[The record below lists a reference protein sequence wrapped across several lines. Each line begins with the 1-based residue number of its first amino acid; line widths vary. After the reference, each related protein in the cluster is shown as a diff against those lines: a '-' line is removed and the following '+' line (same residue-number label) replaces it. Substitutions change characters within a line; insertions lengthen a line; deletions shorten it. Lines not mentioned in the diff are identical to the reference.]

1 MLIDIGEFQD
11 CGKMIK
17 RRKVWNIL
25 MIVFLVVLYS
35 ADCTSAVTD
44 EYEEYVNN
52 SNYIASRG
60 TFPDTID
67 QEWKNS
73 MRNCY
78 ANFPK
83 PLYYYKFDESIKSVA
98 FCDFLIVELNYEY
111 QEEIND
117 SRIDQMYQKIEE
129 YCEDNANI
137 SNIPVIFMWAED
149 RGGLVMVYDPYDFE
163 KAKNSSFFIASRGTV
178 PTFANRDEWRQWTEK
193 VFEARS
199 IMELESYNPSHDG
212 PVLSFGFKRYS
223 GYIEVGL
230 NRDTPEKVND
240 SSINE
245 IYRIIDEHYK
255 EAGISDIPVVFVWDT
270 SVVIDEAEA
279 PLSSEDEPAQTTPGF
294 TFITLILCLLVL
306 AKVRG

>member
-17 RRKVWNIL
+17 IRKVWNIL
-25 MIVFLVVLYS
+25 MIVFLIILFS
-35 ADCTSAVTD
+35 ADYTSAVTD
-44 EYEEYVNN
+44 EYEENINN

-60 TFPDTID
+60 TYPDIID

-83 PLYYYKFDESIKSVA
+83 PLYYYKFDKSIKSVA
-98 FCDFLIVELNYEY
+98 FSDILIVELKSEY

-149 RGGLVMVYDPYDFE
+149 SGDLVMVYDPYAFE
-163 KAKNSSFFIASRGTV
+163 KAKNSSLFVASRGTV
-178 PTFANRDEWRQWTEK
+178 PIFANEDEWLQWTEE
-193 VFEARS
+193 VLEARS
-199 IMELESYNPSHDG
+199 IMGLESYNPSHDG

-223 GYIEVGL
+223 GYIEVGV

-245 IYRIIDEHYK
+245 IYQMINEHYK

-270 SVVIDEAEA
+270 PVVIDVAEV
-279 PLSSEDEPAQTTPGF
+279 PLSSKDDSVQTTPGF
-294 TFITLILCLLVL
+294 TFSTLILCLLIL
-306 AKVRG
+306 AKVRR